1 MWEYYF
7 NNINS
12 NFIVTELDS
21 YSNIKFDL
29 TNEKSNDE
37 IIDKL
42 VKELMVKASRLHY
55 EHEEYFILFTNGN
68 KKVYVMYET
77 HIPYLY
83 NFYGK
88 YRNKKVL
95 KNSKVFYNFVDYY
108 DKYYNDILKKEIYK
122 LDESSNS
129 LSEYCANNHEDWG
142 TPFGDDYI
150 SGDNYEFLVR
160 KVCKFV
166 YKFCEENKEKVFRN
180 LFSLELKYILNVVF
194 RKLSKNNL
202 IKIDKNENY
211 KFYKKLI

>member
-42 VKELMVKASRLHY
+42 VKELMLKASRLHY

-88 YRNKKVL
+88 YRNKK
-95 KNSKVFYNFVDYY
+95 
-108 DKYYNDILKKEIYK
+108 
-122 LDESSNS
+122 SS
-129 LSEYCANNHEDWG
+129 
-142 TPFGDDYI
+142 
-150 SGDNYEFLVR
+150 
-160 KVCKFV
+160 
-166 YKFCEENKEKVFRN
+166 
-180 LFSLELKYILNVVF
+180 
-194 RKLSKNNL
+194 
-202 IKIDKNENY
+202 
-211 KFYKKLI
+211 